1 MKSYLKQIPSKF
13 AFIIVMTKQSLSV
26 TEYVQKCPRNRKIW
40 GAKWGKFK
48 TETQKYLKVDLSEVF
63 GDPVREIG
71 AVSGRVNSPLSVKP
85 SATIRPWLQLK
96 RSMNSAIHLINRYPM
111 DKFPAKMTLVHARTS
126 SFQNVKVSNDLSGSQ
141 RSPP

>member
-1 MKSYLKQIPSKF
+1 M
-13 AFIIVMTKQSLSV
+13 SV

-40 GAKWGKFK
+40 AAKWGKFK
-48 TETQKYLKVDLSEVF
+48 TETQKYSKVDLSEVF

-71 AVSGRVNSPLSVKP
+71 AVSGRVKRPLSVKP

-126 SFQNVKVSNDLSGSQ
+126 SF
-141 RSPP
+141 